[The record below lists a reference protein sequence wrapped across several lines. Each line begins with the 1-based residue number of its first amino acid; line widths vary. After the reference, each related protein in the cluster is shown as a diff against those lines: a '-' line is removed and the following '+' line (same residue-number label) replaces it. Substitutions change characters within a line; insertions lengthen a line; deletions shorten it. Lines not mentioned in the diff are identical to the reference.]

1 VDNFGYEI
9 KTNFQLSNRNVPA
22 LLFIPPLE
30 HTARPYARV
39 SGPFFAMRARFSAR
53 IPSLRGPRPP
63 AMAQKADASARAK
76 KKNERKRLVV
86 DIHLN
91 SQKKNVPPGAKSPC
105 SRRETSKPT
114 KVPRPVRF
122 LRRVSRRR
130 RAFRASRLPACVCEK
145 ECCFVCAVR
154 VMIWEMFD
162 KKVFPKKMAL
172 PFRVLWFVKTT
183 DSKRTKKRCSD
194 GERERE
200 RERACV

>member
-1 VDNFGYEI
+1 MDNFGYEI

-30 HTARPYARV
+30 HTARPHARV

-63 AMAQKADASARAK
+63 RDGSKSRRFRARK

-130 RAFRASRLPACVCEK
+130 RAFRASRLPPRVCMRK
-145 ECCFVCAVR
+145 GVLLRLCSNDLR
-154 VMIWEMFD
+154 GEMFD
-162 KKVFPKKMAL
+162 KKKRSLA
-172 PFRVLWFVKTT
+172 FRVLWFVK
-183 DSKRTKKRCSD
+183 KKD
-194 GERERE
+194 
-200 RERACV
+200 

>member
-1 VDNFGYEI
+1 MDNFGYEI

-63 AMAQKADASARAK
+63 AMAQKADASARA

-145 ECCFVCAVR
+145 ECCFVCAV
-154 VMIWEMFD
+154 MIYGEMFD
-162 KKVFPKKMAL
+162 KKKLPPKNG
-172 PFRVLWFVKTT
+172 T
-183 DSKRTKKRCSD
+183 SI
-194 GERERE
+194 
-200 RERACV
+200 

>member
-1 VDNFGYEI
+1 MFP
-9 KTNFQLSNRNVPA
+9 LSF
-22 LLFIPPLE
+22 LFHLSSTPRDRMRASPDPFS
-30 HTARPYARV
+30 RCARV
-39 SGPFFAMRARFSAR
+39 SPRESPLSAVPVPPRWLKKQTLPRA
-53 IPSLRGPRPP
+53 
-63 AMAQKADASARAK
+63 Q

-162 KKVFPKKMAL
+162 KKVFPQKMAL
-172 PFRVLWFVKTT
+172 HLGFYDLLKE
-183 DSKRTKKRCSD
+183 RTQKGPKK
-194 GERERE
+194 GAQTERE

>member
-1 VDNFGYEI
+1 MFP
-9 KTNFQLSNRNVPA
+9 LSF
-22 LLFIPPLE
+22 LFHLSSTPRDRMRASPDPFS
-30 HTARPYARV
+30 RCARV
-39 SGPFFAMRARFSAR
+39 SPRESPLSAVPVPPRWLKKQTLPRA
-53 IPSLRGPRPP
+53 
-63 AMAQKADASARAK
+63 Q

-130 RAFRASRLPACVCEK
+130 RAFRASRLPACVCEQ

-194 GERERE
+194 RERE
-200 RERACV
+200 RERVCERDKETKRRHRRRRGG

>member
-1 VDNFGYEI
+1 MDNFGYEI

-86 DIHLN
+86 DRYPLQL
-91 SQKKNVPPGAKSPC
+91 SKKECAARG
-105 SRRETSKPT
+105 
-114 KVPRPVRF
+114 KVPVLSSRNLETYESSSTGPFFATRF
-122 LRRVSRRR
+122 ATATCVSRV
-130 RAFRASRLPACVCEK
+130 ASSRVCMRKGVLLRLCSNDLRGD
-145 ECCFVCAVR
+145 VR
-154 VMIWEMFD
+154 
-162 KKVFPKKMAL
+162 PKKL
-172 PFRVLWFVKTT
+172 PPKNGT
-183 DSKRTKKRCSD
+183 SI
-194 GERERE
+194 
-200 RERACV
+200 

>member
-1 VDNFGYEI
+1 MDNFGYEI

-63 AMAQKADASARAK
+63 AMAQKADASARA

-172 PFRVLWFVKTT
+172 PFRVLWFVKRT
-183 DSKRTKKRCSD
+183 DSKRTKK
-194 GERERE
+194 GAQTERE

>member
-1 VDNFGYEI
+1 MFP
-9 KTNFQLSNRNVPA
+9 LSF
-22 LLFIPPLE
+22 LFHLSSTPRDRMRASPDPFS
-30 HTARPYARV
+30 RCARV
-39 SGPFFAMRARFSAR
+39 SPRESPLSAVPVPPRWLKKQTLPRA
-53 IPSLRGPRPP
+53 
-63 AMAQKADASARAK
+63 Q

-145 ECCFVCAVR
+145 ECCFVCAV
-154 VMIWEMFD
+154 MIYGGDVRRE
-162 KKVFPKKMAL
+162 KP
-172 PFRVLWFVKTT
+172 PFRVLRFVKKNGLKK
-183 DSKRTKKRCSD
+183 DQKRCSD
-194 GERERE
+194 RERE
-200 RERACV
+200 RDRACV